1 MSRSVA
7 GAEGHMSISVVTLVA
22 GLLVVAGSVLAATVD
37 MVFLLVFGAGVFG
50 PGALREMGILKD
62 QDEFQREASRAS
74 GYRAYLA
81 AGLFLSVWL
90 AVAQRGSTG
99 LNSALAISMGGTLI
113 LLVVVWLLSALL
125 TYWGARRAV
134 SRILLAFGSFWLVF
148 TGLSHATE
156 PVAVL
161 LEARLAAPF
170 FVLAWTARRWPRSTG
185 ALLVL
190 VALYV
195 FFAFDLYQSFTTRMD
210 AWPVLLTT
218 FLPLTA
224 CGLALL
230 GAGRANA
237 REEAGSRAP
246 ESTHLGER
254 SARLEKRGD

>member
-1 MSRSVA
+1 
-7 GAEGHMSISVVTLVA
+7 
-22 GLLVVAGSVLAATVD
+22 
-37 MVFLLVFGAGVFG
+37 
-50 PGALREMGILKD
+50 
-62 QDEFQREASRAS
+62 
-74 GYRAYLA
+74 
-81 AGLFLSVWL
+81 
-90 AVAQRGSTG
+90 
-99 LNSALAISMGGTLI
+99 MGGTLI